1 MGYLSLFVSLVSLF
15 LVIVYIQF
23 NERRERNKKD
33 AREAYQESIKHQ
45 LESIRNLL
53 QLIGNTETD
62 GEG

>member
-1 MGYLSLFVSLVSLF
+1 MGYLSLFVSFVSLF

-45 LESIRNLL
+45 LESIRGLI
-53 QLIGNTETD
+53 QLIGHTETD